1 MPLLPLVYQ
10 VLQNFLGFYS
20 LLLLIRL
27 LLSWFNM
34 DWSNA
39 PLSWLRQITDP
50 FLNVF
55 RGIIPTMGGMDFSPM
70 LALILIRVIQQV
82 VLPFVFSFLI
92 PV

>member
-70 LALILIRVIQQV
+70 LALILIQVIQQV